1 MAKHEV
7 EKLQKSLEKN
17 ENYSEKS
24 HKLQEST
31 LLVGSPCAML
41 QQLDSGRAGWAPF
54 LEQEWLERRRRV
66 GAGKN
71 FQVPLE
77 NAPNR
82 PCGKLAMLSQKGEI
96 VAKPGFGSRP
106 RADISSPRCYLY
118 LIGLV
123 GQDSRARTPPPPG

>member
-54 LEQEWLERRRRV
+54 LERSGLR
-66 GAGKN
+66 GG
-71 FQVPLE
+71 
-77 NAPNR
+77 
-82 PCGKLAMLSQKGEI
+82 GGE
-96 VAKPGFGSRP
+96 
-106 RADISSPRCYLY
+106 
-118 LIGLV
+118 
-123 GQDSRARTPPPPG
+123 